1 MQFSKPRL
9 AGIVAAITAA
19 AYGVYR
25 FRTTNEDDPAPV
37 EADEDDHTPVE
48 ADENTPATAA

>member
-9 AGIVAAITAA
+9 AGIAAAITAA

-25 FRTTNEDDPAPV
+25 FRTTDEDDPAPAEANEDAPAPA
-37 EADEDDHTPVE
+37 EADEDAP
-48 ADENTPATAA
+48 AATA